1 MADSISISHSN
12 NGDIAI
18 DTQSG
23 QLTISDGSGNWNTI
37 QGIGSGAPDGTIQL
51 PEDFNSL
58 VSRVDKVIKQLKAQ
72 TILIALLEDEVEE
85 LKQSK
90 KKKNIKKV

>member
-1 MADSISISHSN
+1 MGKGGSVI
-12 NGDIAI
+12 I
-18 DTQSG
+18 DGTTG
-23 QLTISDGSGNWNTI
+23 GELIISDNGGNYQPI
-37 QGIGSGAPDGTIQL
+37 GIGSGAPHGTIQL

-58 VSRVDKVIKQLKAQ
+58 VSKVDKVVKQLKAQ

-90 KKKNIKKV
+90 KKKNNKKV